1 VRSTVTVGGCR
12 SVLAFGDANR
22 KSNQVTFDILIF
34 LAAYIGLSTHWLAIT
49 GAIGIG
55 LIIAELWRR
64 MRRAPGDPVSLL
76 LACSTRVVALL
87 LSIFADLSADSGAL
101 RIGCPGWLTVCAGS
115 IVVCVVNLALAVS
128 RYLFRRT
135 KRLSDQSGAANG
147 GFAADSSPGAAARRR
162 RL

>member
-1 VRSTVTVGGCR
+1 
-12 SVLAFGDANR
+12 
-22 KSNQVTFDILIF
+22 VTFDTLIF
-34 LAAYIGLSTHWLAIT
+34 LAAYIGLSTHGLAIT

-64 MRRAPGDPVSLL
+64 MRRTPGDPVSLL
-76 LACSTRVVALL
+76 LACSSGIAALLL

-101 RIGCPGWLTVCAGS
+101 HIGCPGWLTVCVGS
-115 IVVCVVNLALAVS
+115 VVVCIVNLALAIF
-128 RYLFRRT
+128 RHLFRRT

-147 GFAADSSPGAAARRR
+147 GFAADSSPGVTARRR